1 MSDHYFVV
9 KYNDVTGWEWDVET
23 ESAHFPEG
31 TLYIDGKWVRSGDLF
46 GGDQHKL
53 YDIDEQASEQL
64 GRAMD
69 IMNGD
74 M

>member
-9 KYNDVTGWEWDVET
+9 KYNDETGWEWDTET
-23 ESAHFPEG
+23 ESAHFSEG
-31 TLYIDGKWVRSGDLF
+31 TIYTDGKWVRSGDLF
-46 GGDQHKL
+46 GGNQHKL

-64 GRAMD
+64 GRAMQV
-69 IMNGD
+69 MNGD